1 MAEINLKQAEYTAE
15 IVKKSGVRN
24 MLPEEQP
31 REKLMKYGP
40 DVLTDSELL
49 AILLRS
55 GTQGMNVM
63 EVSRTLLERSGGIHK
78 LARHDWEEI
87 SGIRGIGK
95 VKAITLVAVFE
106 LARRLSQDSEE
117 EKIFFYYP
125 EQVYSY
131 FGPMLRD
138 QQKEIFIVGY
148 LNSAKQLTGYD
159 RISVGGANATIVDPN
174 EVLRKAIINRA
185 HNIML
190 VHNHPSGNP
199 RPSQADSKLTKRI
212 QTGARMV
219 GMDVADHVIIAGYE
233 WTSFKKLSII
243 D

>member
-1 MAEINLKQAEYTAE
+1 MAEIKLKQAEYTAE
-15 IVKKSGVRN
+15 AVKKTGVRN
-24 MLPEEQP
+24 LLPEEQP

-63 EVSRTLLERSGGIHK
+63 EVARALLEKSGGLHK
-78 LARHDWEEI
+78 LARHDWDEI
-87 SGIRGIGK
+87 SGIRGIGS
-95 VKAITLVAVFE
+95 VKALTLVAVFE
-106 LARRLSQDSEE
+106 IARRINQDSDE
-117 EKIFFYYP
+117 EKIFFFYP

-138 QQKEIFIVGY
+138 NHKEIFIVGH

-159 RISVGGANATIVDPN
+159 RISIGGANATVVDPN
-174 EVLRKAIINRA
+174 EVLRRALMNRA

-199 RPSQADSKLTKRI
+199 RPSSADVQLTKRI
-212 QTGARMV
+212 ISGAKMI
-219 GMDVADHVIIAGYE
+219 GIEVADHVIVAGYE
-233 WTSFKKLSII
+233 WTSFKKLGII
-243 D
+243 G